1 MKLEKFKEKYEE
13 LQEEYAGVKATMSEE
28 YADDLDSLVRKFLRE
43 VEE

>member
-28 YADDLDSLVRKFLRE
+28 YIQDLDWLICEYLEE
-43 VEE
+43 VE